1 MSISNMITSPRTCTS
16 SPAATLLAPSLA
28 PSFNPRIRTLN
39 HPTRMSVILLV
50 ITSPFI
56 RIMVRRV
63 QCHIPQTMVVCKILP
78 VVKLIM
84 LLMLHSG
91 FSSNKI
97 QSFASN
103 RHINS
108 NGNII

>member
-1 MSISNMITSPRTCTS
+1 
-16 SPAATLLAPSLA
+16 
-28 PSFNPRIRTLN
+28 
-39 HPTRMSVILLV
+39 
-50 ITSPFI
+50 
-56 RIMVRRV
+56 MVRRV
-63 QCHIPQTMVVCKILP
+63 QCHIPQTMVVICKILP
-78 VVKLIM
+78 VVIFIM